1 MAFVKHVRLERA
13 RDMRERTD
21 NSDPSVTEA
30 ALACGFTNLG
40 HFAGDYFKGFGER
53 PSDTARRSMYRQ
65 AGTIREGEPRS
76 AALSANATIVV

>member
-1 MAFVKHVRLERA
+1 MAFVKLVRLERP

-53 PSDTARRSMYRQ
+53 HQIQQGGRCTDKRALHDARRRT
-65 AGTIREGEPRS
+65 TIRS
-76 AALSANATIVV
+76 AIG